1 MTDNTC
7 SIGRGQQEWLG
18 KRSQM
23 VFPIELID
31 PRHEDKLGFA
41 RCLVWGFLFEGAI
54 CVALVGGWSL
64 WLSVLVPAWSTR

>member
-1 MTDNTC
+1 MTHNPC

-23 VFPIELID
+23 VFPTELID
-31 PRHEDKLGFA
+31 SRHEDKVGCV

-54 CVALVGGWSL
+54 CAALVVGWSL
-64 WLSVLVPAWSTR
+64 WLSVR